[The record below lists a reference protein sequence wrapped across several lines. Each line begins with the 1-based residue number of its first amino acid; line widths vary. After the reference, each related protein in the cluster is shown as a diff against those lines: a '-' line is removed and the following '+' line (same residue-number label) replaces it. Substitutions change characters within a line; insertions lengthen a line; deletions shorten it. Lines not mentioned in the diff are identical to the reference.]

1 MDGYADSSGAR
12 RRPVHC
18 RGLLLRQDREEP
30 SQPED
35 AGRASTGD
43 QRQAGDPDPYERR
56 YAGAAGPAF
65 PHDGERRHGG
75 RAVSMRTSTRPS
87 KVTTRQ
93 VFAIAGPAMI
103 ANLTTPLIGIVSTTA
118 IGRLGDATLL
128 GGVAMAS
135 VLFDCIFWLFA
146 FLRMSTV
153 AFTAQSL
160 GAGEPGELRAI
171 LVRGFIVAALIGTA
185 LILLQV
191 PLASIL
197 LGAMGGSEG
206 VTRAAKTYFI
216 IRIWSSPLAL
226 GNYVMLGWLIGQA
239 RAKLALGMQISIN
252 LINVAATVVLVLVFD
267 FGIAGAAIAAVIA
280 ETAGLVLG
288 LLIARHLSKGQFAAS
303 RALLFDRA
311 KLMRMLAV
319 NRDIMIR
326 TASLIAAF
334 LFFTAQGA
342 RAGDMT
348 LAANAVLNNFLLISA
363 FFLDGLANAAEQL
376 CGRACGARDR
386 DEFSGAVRLVVFWGF
401 GFALAVTGVFALFGP
416 ALIDLMTASPD
427 VRRIARDFLLFV
439 VASPALAVFA
449 FAFDGVY
456 IGATWARDMRN
467 LMVASL
473 AIFLAAWF
481 ALRSFGNAGLW
492 AALLVHY
499 AARGGLEAWRY
510 PALLRKSFG

>member
-1 MDGYADSSGAR
+1 MHS
-12 RRPVHC
+12 PV
-18 RGLLLRQDREEP
+18 
-30 SQPED
+30 
-35 AGRASTGD
+35 
-43 QRQAGDPDPYERR
+43 
-56 YAGAAGPAF
+56 
-65 PHDGERRHGG
+65 
-75 RAVSMRTSTRPS
+75 VSS
-87 KVTTRQ
+87 KVTTAQ
-93 VFAIAGPAMI
+93 VFAIAGPAMV

-135 VLFDCIFWLFA
+135 VLFDCMFWLFG

-160 GAGEPGELRAI
+160 GAGETNELRAI
-171 LVRGFIVAALIGTA
+171 LLRGLIVAALVGGA
-185 LILLQV
+185 LIALQV
-191 PLASIL
+191 PLSVAL

-206 VTRAAKTYFI
+206 VTQAAKTYFV

-239 RAKLALGMQISIN
+239 RARLALGTQVTIN
-252 LINVAATVVLVLVFD
+252 LINMAATVLLVLVFD

-280 ETAGLVLG
+280 EAAGLVLG
-288 LLIARHLSKGQFAAS
+288 LLIARHLSNGQFAAS

-376 CGRACGARDR
+376 CGRAYGARDKAA
-386 DEFSGAVRLVVFWGF
+386 FAGAVRLVVMWGF
-401 GFALAVTGVFALFGP
+401 GFAVAVAACFMLFGTTF
-416 ALIDLMTASPD
+416 IDMMTASAE
-427 VRRIARDFLLFV
+427 VRRIARDYLPFVIFAPLLG
-439 VASPALAVFA
+439 VFA
-449 FAFDGVY
+449 FAFDGIY

-467 LMVASL
+467 LMVLSL
-473 AIFLAAWF
+473 LIFLSAWF
-481 ALRSFGNAGLW
+481 TLRSFGNAGLW
-492 AALLVHY
+492 GALLVHY
-499 AARGGLEAWRY
+499 AARGGLEALRY
-510 PALLRKSFG
+510 PVLLRRSFG

>member
-1 MDGYADSSGAR
+1 MHS
-12 RRPVHC
+12 P
-18 RGLLLRQDREEP
+18 
-30 SQPED
+30 
-35 AGRASTGD
+35 
-43 QRQAGDPDPYERR
+43 
-56 YAGAAGPAF
+56 AA
-65 PHDGERRHGG
+65 
-75 RAVSMRTSTRPS
+75 PS
-87 KVTTRQ
+87 KVTTAQ
-93 VFAIAGPAMI
+93 VFAIAGPAMV

-135 VLFDCIFWLFA
+135 VLFDCLFWLFG

-160 GAGEPGELRAI
+160 GAGETSELRAI
-171 LVRGFIVAALIGTA
+171 LMRGLIVAALVGATLIA
-185 LILLQV
+185 LQI
-191 PLASIL
+191 PLATVL
-197 LGAMGGSEG
+197 LGAMGGSDG
-206 VTRAAKTYFI
+206 VTLAAKTYFT

-226 GNYVMLGWLIGQA
+226 GNYVVLGWLIGQA
-239 RAKLALGMQISIN
+239 RAKLALGMQITIN

-267 FGIAGAAIAAVIA
+267 FGIAGAAIAALIA
-280 ETAGLVLG
+280 EAAGLLLG

-303 RALLFDRA
+303 RALLFDRT

-348 LAANAVLNNFLLISA
+348 LAANAVLNNFLLFGA

-376 CGRACGARDR
+376 CGRAYGARDKAA
-386 DEFSGAVRLVVFWGF
+386 FAGAVKLVVMWGF
-401 GFALAVTGVFALFGP
+401 GFALAVAACFLLFGP
-416 ALIDLMTASPD
+416 ALIDIMTASVD
-427 VRRIARDFLLFV
+427 VRRIARDYLPFVIFAPLLG
-439 VASPALAVFA
+439 VFA

-467 LMVASL
+467 LMLLSL
-473 AIFLAAWF
+473 LIFLGAWF

-492 AALLVHY
+492 GAFLVHY
-499 AARGGLEAWRY
+499 AARGGLQALRY
-510 PALLRKSFG
+510 PALLRKSFGS